1 MAVDTPAR
9 IVILGA
15 GPIGLEAALYARFLG
30 YDVEVF
36 ERGEVAQH
44 VRDWGHVRMLSPFGM
59 NRSTLG
65 LAALRAHDEH
75 YRPPADDAI
84 LTGHEWLENYLQP
97 LAKTD
102 LLVDQIRTHTTVV
115 AVGRAEYMKGEW
127 LGDER
132 REDAG
137 FRTLVCDRNGVES
150 QVWSEVVIDTTGVYR
165 QPNWLGPGGTPAL
178 GESGLRTEI
187 AYHLPDITGSARLR
201 YAGRHTLV
209 VGSGY
214 SAATTVLHLVQL
226 AEEVPNTRVTWVTRP
241 QGGVERR
248 GPLAAIPH
256 DDLAERKRLV
266 TETERLL
273 REGHAALTHRWAMAV
288 ESIVR
293 QAGVYEVQ
301 LAQGEGNSAED
312 AGVFDEVVANVG
324 YRPDTSLYA
333 ELQIQECPLTQRP
346 TPRSLATF
354 QTAGREQTERES
366 VAAAALRN
374 PEPDFY
380 VLGAKSYGRDSRFFV
395 SEGFKQ
401 IQELFTLI
409 GDRAELNLY
418 ENAKRLLD

>member
-1 MAVDTPAR
+1 M
-9 IVILGA
+9 
-15 GPIGLEAALYARFLG
+15 
-30 YDVEVF
+30 
-36 ERGEVAQH
+36 
-44 VRDWGHVRMLSPFGM
+44 
-59 NRSTLG
+59 
-65 LAALRAHDEH
+65 
-75 YRPPADDAI
+75 
-84 LTGHEWLENYLQP
+84 
-97 LAKTD
+97 
-102 LLVDQIRTHTTVV
+102 
-115 AVGRAEYMKGEW
+115 
-127 LGDER
+127 
-132 REDAG
+132 
-137 FRTLVCDRNGVES
+137 
-150 QVWSEVVIDTTGVYR
+150 DTTGVYG

-187 AYHLPDITGSARLR
+187 EYHLPDITGSARQR

-214 SAATTVLHLVQL
+214 SAATTVLHLIQL

-248 GPLAAIPH
+248 GPLEAIPQ

-301 LAQGEGNSAED
+301 LAQGEGNAAED

-324 YRPDTSLYA
+324 YRPDTRLYA
-333 ELQIQECPLTQRP
+333 ELQIQECPVTQRP
-346 TPRSLATF
+346 MPRSLASF
-354 QTAGREQTERES
+354 QAARREQTERES
-366 VAAAALRN
+366 GGAAALRN

-380 VLGAKSYGRDSRFFV
+380 VLGAKSSGRDSRFFV

-418 ENAKRLLD
+418 ENAKRLLG